1 MDREKSI
8 VKVSI
13 VGIVVNLVLVAFKAF
28 VGFVTGSIAVILDA
42 VNNLSDALSS
52 VITIIGAKLAGRAP
66 DKEHPYGHGRIEY
79 LSSVVIAVLVLLAGL
94 TSFKES
100 VDKILHPSAANY
112 TTVSLIIIAAAVLT
126 KYFLG
131 RYVSLQGKKLNSQS
145 LIASGADATFD
156 AVLSLSTLVAAAI
169 SLLFHLSVEGY
180 LGVIIS
186 VVILK
191 AGMEILMESI
201 GSIIGLRVD
210 SDLVGRMKETICSFD
225 HVHGAYD
232 LTLHNYGPERI
243 MGSVHIEV
251 DDVLTA
257 REIHYLT
264 RRISAKIYQEFGI
277 ILTVGIYASN
287 TEDDEYAAMKERLE
301 AIAEENP
308 DVLQVH
314 AFYADKERHMVT
326 FDLVVSF
333 DADSPQAVS
342 EAVTA
347 QMKAEFPE
355 YVFYPVIDTDVSD

>member
-8 VKVSI
+8 IKVSI
-13 VGIVVNLVLVAFKAF
+13 VGILVNLVLVAFKAF

-52 VITIIGAKLAGRAP
+52 VITIIGTKLAGKAP
-66 DKEHPYGHGRIEY
+66 DKKHPYGHGRVEY
-79 LSSVVIAVLVLLAGL
+79 LSSIVIAVLVLLAGL

-100 VDKILHPSAANY
+100 VEKILHPAAATY
-112 TTVSLIIIAAAVLT
+112 TTSSLIIIAAAVLT

-131 RYVSLQGKKLNSQS
+131 RYVSRQGKKLNSQS

-191 AGMEILMESI
+191 AGVEILMESV

-210 SDLVGRMKETICSFD
+210 SELAEKLKEAICGVD
-225 HVHGAYD
+225 GVHGAYD

-251 DDVLTA
+251 DDALTA

-264 RRISAKIYQEFGI
+264 RRISGMVYTEFGI

-287 TEDDEYAAMKERLE
+287 TEDDEYATMKERLNE
-301 AIAEENP
+301 IVAERPE
-308 DVLQVH
+308 VLQMH
-314 AFYADKERHMVT
+314 AFYADRDRHMVT
-326 FDLVVSF
+326 FDLVVDF
-333 DADSPQAVS
+333 AAESPQAVV

-347 QMKAEFPE
+347 AMKAEFPD
-355 YVFYPVIDTDVSD
+355 YTFLPVLDSDVSD

>member
-100 VDKILHPSAANY
+100 VEKILHPSAANY

-131 RYVSLQGKKLNSQS
+131 RYVSRQGKKLNSQS

-210 SDLVGRMKETICSFD
+210 SDLVGRMKETICDFD

-333 DADSPQAVS
+333 DAESPQAVS

>member
-13 VGIVVNLVLVAFKAF
+13 VGIVVNLILVAFKAA

-66 DKEHPYGHGRIEY
+66 DKKHPYGHGRIEY
-79 LSSVVIAVLVLLAGL
+79 LSSIVIAIMVLLAGV

-100 VDKILHPSAANY
+100 VEKILHPAAANY

-131 RYVSLQGKKLNSQS
+131 RYVSRQGKKLNSQS

-156 AVLSLSTLVAAAI
+156 AVLSFSTLVAAAV
-169 SLLFHLSVEGY
+169 SLLFHLSIEGY

-191 AGMEILMESI
+191 AGIEILMESV

-210 SDLVGRMKETICSFD
+210 SDLAESLKEKVCSFEQ
-225 HVHGAYD
+225 VHGAYD

-251 DDVLTA
+251 DDALTA

-264 RRISAKIYQEFGI
+264 RKISETVYREFGI
-277 ILTVGIYASN
+277 ILTVGIYAAN
-287 TEDDEYAAMKERLE
+287 TDDDEYAVMKEHLSEIIRE
-301 AIAEENP
+301 HPEI
-308 DVLQVH
+308 LQMH
-314 AFYADKERHMVT
+314 GYYADKERHLVT
-326 FDLVVSF
+326 FDLVIGF
-333 DADSPQAVS
+333 EADDAQALCNT
-342 EAVTA
+342 VTA
-347 QMKAEFPE
+347 QMKEAFPA
-355 YVFYPVIDTDVSD
+355 YTFYAVVDSDVSD

>member
-8 VKVSI
+8 IKVSI
-13 VGIVVNLVLVAFKAF
+13 VGIVVNLVLVAFKAA

-52 VITIIGAKLAGRAP
+52 VITIIGAKLAGKAP
-66 DKEHPYGHGRIEY
+66 DKKHPYGHGRIEY

-100 VDKILHPSAANY
+100 VEKILHPAAASY
-112 TTVSLIIIAAAVLT
+112 TAVSLIIIAAAVLT

-131 RYVSLQGKKLNSQS
+131 RYVSRQGKKLNSQS

-156 AVLSLSTLVAAAI
+156 AVLSLSTLVAAAV

-186 VVILK
+186 IVILK
-191 AGMEILMESI
+191 AGMEILLESI

-210 SDLVGRMKETICSFD
+210 SDLAGNLKETVCSFEE
-225 HVHGAYD
+225 VHGAYD

-251 DDVLTA
+251 DDALTA

-264 RRISAKIYQEFGI
+264 RRISARVYAEYGI

-287 TEDDEYAAMKERLE
+287 TEDDEYAAMKARLD
-301 AIAEENP
+301 AITAEKPE
-308 DVLQVH
+308 VLQVH
-314 AFYADKERHMVT
+314 AFYADRDRHLVT
-326 FDLVVSF
+326 FDLVVDF
-333 DADSPQAVS
+333 EADSPQAVA
-342 EAVTA
+342 EEVTA
-347 QMKAEFPE
+347 AMKAEFPD
-355 YVFYPVIDTDVSD
+355 YTFLPVLDSDVSD

>member
-13 VGIVVNLVLVAFKAF
+13 VGIVVNLVLVAFKAA

-66 DKEHPYGHGRIEY
+66 DKKHPYGHGRIEY
-79 LSSVVIAVLVLLAGL
+79 LSSVVIAVMVLLAGL

-100 VDKILHPSAANY
+100 VEKILHPTAASY
-112 TTVSLIIIAAAVLT
+112 TAVSLVIIAAAVLT

-131 RYVSLQGKKLNSQS
+131 RYVSRQGKKLNSQS

-156 AVLSLSTLVAAAI
+156 AVLSLSTLVAAAV

-186 VVILK
+186 IVILK
-191 AGMEILMESI
+191 AGMEILLESI

-210 SDLVGRMKETICSFD
+210 SDLAGNLKETVCSFEE
-225 HVHGAYD
+225 VHGAYD

-251 DDVLTA
+251 DDALTA

-264 RRISAKIYQEFGI
+264 RRISAKVYAEYGI

-287 TEDDEYAAMKERLE
+287 TEDDEYAAMKARLD
-301 AIAEENP
+301 AIAAEKPEI
-308 DVLQVH
+308 LQVH
-314 AFYADKERHMVT
+314 AFYADRDRHMVT
-326 FDLVVSF
+326 FDLVVDF
-333 DADSPQAVS
+333 AADSPQAIA
-342 EAVTA
+342 EEVTA
-347 QMKAEFPE
+347 AMKAEFPD
-355 YVFYPVIDTDVSD
+355 YTFLPVLDSDVSD